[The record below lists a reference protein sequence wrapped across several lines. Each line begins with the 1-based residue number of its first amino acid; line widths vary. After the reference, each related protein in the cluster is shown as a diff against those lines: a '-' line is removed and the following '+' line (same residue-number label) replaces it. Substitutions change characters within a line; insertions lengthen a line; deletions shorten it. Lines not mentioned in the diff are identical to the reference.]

1 MTIKNIKKRKVCPC
15 CGHITIEEKSTIVC
29 DNCGKEV
36 PYSENTNFLE
46 LGKFYYSDI
55 AMQRLHFCSWKCLRE
70 FIINHKEK
78 LLDCDFMTLPYLH
91 REDYENFLK
100 EFLRCD
106 K

>member
-1 MTIKNIKKRKVCPC
+1 MTIKIVEERKRCPC
-15 CGHITIEEKSTIVC
+15 CGRIIKDEKSIIVC
-29 DNCGKEV
+29 DNCGKTV
-36 PYSENTNFLE
+36 PYGENENFLE
-46 LGKFYYSDI
+46 LSKFYYD
-55 AMQRLHFCSWKCLRE
+55 ADMQRLHFCSWKCLRE